1 MHNAA
6 QRSIKNALPNPRKVT
21 KLISSNHYHSALFHR
36 KKILWSA
43 LNRAEALYPFCP
55 LAQNVQEIKEILQIS
70 ACFLQTD

>member
-21 KLISSNHYHSALFHR
+21 KLISSNHYHSALFQR
-36 KKILWSA
+36 KRYYGA
-43 LNRAEALYPFCP
+43 LNRAEAMYPFCP
-55 LAQNVQEIKEILQIS
+55 LAQNVHEIKEILQIS